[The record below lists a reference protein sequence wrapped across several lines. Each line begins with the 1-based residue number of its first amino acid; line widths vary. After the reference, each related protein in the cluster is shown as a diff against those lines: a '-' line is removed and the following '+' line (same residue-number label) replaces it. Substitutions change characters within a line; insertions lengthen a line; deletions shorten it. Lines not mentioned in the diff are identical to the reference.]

1 MTPTAESATS
11 GSHIVTGLF
20 KDRESVERGYQAL
33 LDHGYDKDDI
43 SVLMSDETHDR
54 YRRLDSPPDAASDD
68 KMIEGAGVGAA
79 IGGTSGALLA
89 AIAAIGPSV
98 VLPGVGLIVAG
109 PLVAALAGAGAGA
122 VTGGLL
128 GALIGLGIPEANAQ
142 VFERRLRE
150 GGIVLVVKT
159 RSQADAKRIEKE
171 WREYG
176 NECEYC

>member
-1 MTPTAESATS
+1 MTPTAGSATRS
-11 GSHIVTGLF
+11 SHIVTGLF
-20 KDRESVERGYQAL
+20 KDLESVERAYQGL

-43 SVLMSDETHDR
+43 SVLMSDETHTR
-54 YRRLDSPPDAASDD
+54 YRRLDSPADAASED

-89 AIAAIGPSV
+89 AIAAIGTSV

-109 PLVAALAGAGAGA
+109 PIVAALAGAGAGS
-122 VTGGLL
+122 VTGGLV
-128 GALIGLGIPEANAQ
+128 GALIGSGVPEANAQ
-142 VFERRLRE
+142 VFERGLKE
-150 GGIVLVVKT
+150 GGIVLLVKT
-159 RSQADAKRIEKE
+159 RSQADAKTIKKE